1 MGLELWSDRSQ
12 IDPASHRWVQGV
24 DDQPNSDA
32 DGDRSGEV
40 RFASAAFGRSIRRDT
55 LVSDFYARIDAREIA
70 LDAFAETGDELGRV
84 GPEQPVGQS
93 RGPACAGTFV
103 ALSLQP
109 ADALMT
115 RMTD

>member
-70 LDAFAETGDELGRV
+70 LDAFAETGGGLATLSWDALDQSSLSANLG
-84 GPEQPVGQS
+84 GQL
-93 RGPACAGTFV
+93 ALEH
-103 ALSLQP
+103 LSLCRCSQ
-109 ADALMT
+109 LML
-115 RMTD
+115 